1 MAFSVQNYVIEIKK
15 ERKKERKEWGIYIY
29 HNKYHFAAA
38 LPILLKVYEDIN
50 LTAYL
55 MDLRNE

>member
-1 MAFSVQNYVIEIKK
+1 MAFSVQNYVIEIN
-15 ERKKERKEWGIYIY
+15 KERKEWGIYIY

-55 MDLRNE
+55 MHLRNE